1 MTKLIVEYIISNDKV
16 ATMNIINKK
25 DISATLLERSIAN
38 TLEEY
43 FNEIKKQ
50 IFPNDI
56 SDILSKIGKN

>member
-50 IFPNDI
+50 TFPNDI
-56 SDILSKIGKN
+56 SDILLKIGKN